1 MLPAG
6 RTGQVSP
13 GRRESVS
20 THGSGLGSS
29 VRVFLR
35 ARPRR
40 HAAPS
45 RLRVFAGARSA
56 IPQACGGDGPSGWP
70 PADLAFCWPFA
81 TRSSCGKV
89 THRKLQ
95 RTCRPL
101 PSAKARAF
109 GLSVWGCLGPR
120 GELGSR
126 MISPGALDFRLRP
139 SVGTWLQPARQE
151 REDHGPSC
159 CQSQRCRRT
168 GPSSVQNGPQEPE
181 EPPRDASTSAR
192 LGEEA
197 CRSSPHVRSSSGKRL

>member
-1 MLPAG
+1 MFR
-6 RTGQVSP
+6 RTGR
-13 GRRESVS
+13 GW
-20 THGSGLGSS
+20 GLPFGSS
-29 VRVFLR
+29 CALARVGT
-35 ARPRR
+35 P
-40 HAAPS
+40 
-45 RLRVFAGARSA
+45 RLRVFGSLQVPAQPSLTPAGETALQDGLPQILLSA
-56 IPQACGGDGPSGWP
+56 GPLQRPHPVEKS
-70 PADLAFCWPFA
+70 
-81 TRSSCGKV
+81 
-89 THRKLQ
+89 HRKLQ

-101 PSAKARAF
+101 PPAKARAF

-181 EPPRDASTSAR
+181 EPPRDAPTSAR

>member
-56 IPQACGGDGPSGWP
+56 IPHACGGDGPSGWP

-101 PSAKARAF
+101 PPAKARAF

-126 MISPGALDFRLRP
+126 MISPEALRTSACPR
-139 SVGTWLQPARQE
+139 SEHGCNPAR
-151 REDHGPSC
+151 SA
-159 CQSQRCRRT
+159 RT
-168 GPSSVQNGPQEPE
+168 GARVAARARGVDGRGPP
-181 EPPRDASTSAR
+181 
-192 LGEEA
+192 
-197 CRSSPHVRSSSGKRL
+197 V